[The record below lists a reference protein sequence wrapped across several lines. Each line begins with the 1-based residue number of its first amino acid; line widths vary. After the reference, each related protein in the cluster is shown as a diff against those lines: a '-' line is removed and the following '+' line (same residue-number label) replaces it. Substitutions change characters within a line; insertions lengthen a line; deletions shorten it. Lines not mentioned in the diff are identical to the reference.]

1 MYIIGAGHDGSM
13 TSESSIQKAIQVG
26 IGSRS
31 DVRIFRNQVG
41 AGWIGESVRLK
52 NGDVLIKNPR
62 YVQFGLAVG
71 SSDLIGMKTTIITAE
86 MIGMPMA
93 QFLAIEVK
101 AKSGRVTDEQKAFIA
116 MCQERGALAGI
127 ARTVDD
133 ALGILDSVVAG
144 TGYHA

>member
-1 MYIIGAGHDGSM
+1 
-13 TSESSIQKAIQVG
+13 
-26 IGSRS
+26 
-31 DVRIFRNQVG
+31 
-41 AGWIGESVRLK
+41 
-52 NGDVLIKNPR
+52 
-62 YVQFGLAVG
+62 
-71 SSDLIGMKTTIITAE
+71 
-86 MIGMPMA
+86 MIGMPIA